1 MPAAS
6 STRDELTSHGLAGT
20 WVRSVSRLLGQS
32 HAREEKA
39 GVRARS
45 TGSRLASSRL
55 ARRLRTSAGAGIPAI
70 AGLGGV
76 PRQLD
81 PLIEAVLVAVTRREL
96 SPAEQQVAERIEVRR
111 EELRAS
117 DRMVEYRDYGAGA
130 PTTARPTDDE
140 AAAGRLGTQSL
151 GRLTTVA
158 SKDRMWAALLMRLVR
173 HTRPH
178 SCVEMGAAVGISAAY
193 QAAALRLNGHGH
205 LVTLEGGQALA
216 EVAEATLAS
225 LDLSGIARVV
235 PGRFAD
241 TLPAVLG
248 EAAPDYVFIDGH
260 HDGQATTDYFA
271 QVEAVM
277 PRGVVVLDDIDWSE
291 GMRQAWQEISTA
303 PSVAASVDLG
313 PLGVCV
319 LGESRAPLHC
329 RLEY

>member
-1 MPAAS
+1 M
-6 STRDELTSHGLAGT
+6 
-20 WVRSVSRLLGQS
+20 
-32 HAREEKA
+32 
-39 GVRARS
+39 RARS
-45 TGSRLASSRL
+45 MAKRVAPSRLI
-55 ARRLRTSAGAGIPAI
+55 RRLRSGAQDPAV
-70 AGLGGV
+70 GGPGGP
-76 PRQLD
+76 PRHLD
-81 PLIEAVLVAVTRREL
+81 PLIDAVLTAVTRREL
-96 SPAEQQVAERIEVRR
+96 SAVEQQVAERIEVRR

-117 DRMVEYRDYGAGA
+117 DRIVEYRDYGAGA

-140 AAAGRLGTQSL
+140 AAAGRPGTQSL

-173 HTRPH
+173 HIRPH

-193 QAAALRLNGHGH
+193 QAGALRLNGGGH

-225 LDLSGIARVV
+225 LDLSGIVRVV

-241 TLPAVLG
+241 TLPTVLG

-260 HDGQATTDYFA
+260 HDGQATTDYFT

-277 PRGVVVLDDIDWSE
+277 ARGVVVIDDIDWSP
-291 GMRQAWQEISTA
+291 GMRQSWETVSTA
-303 PSVAASVDLG
+303 PSVAASVNLG
-313 PLGVCV
+313 RLGVCV
-319 LGESRAPLHC
+319 LGEARAPLHC